1 MANTYSYSYVED
13 YIEIIAGS
21 KTPAGKTSYSIFQ
34 LPESPISL
42 ARYDVKVVESFAEQA
57 RNGIGFTD
65 RQAKLATDIVV
76 KYERQLFKLG
86 VDITS
91 VKTTPTFK
99 TPIRVI
105 DRSTRV
111 WVENDQI
118 NIRFPFQVELINAI
132 KEESRVSKGAIRWS
146 PDKKIW
152 SADLTEYTV
161 NWVYAFS
168 CTHNFEIDPSLQR
181 LMDQII
187 SVEQNPIKIEL
198 QTANSLSIANATDSL
213 VEYVENHLGGFDLNN
228 LLPLVDSAPL
238 LGYTVEKVIEETV
251 IEAYGTRFWS
261 LCANREL
268 KVDSTTSHHLVKDIA
283 DYARATNR
291 FPIYIYEPDLSS
303 RLKTE
308 FNKYFA
314 GAIMTL
320 DNKAMDT
327 DIPEDAKVIYATKIP
342 RKPIERIPLLVSSAG
357 MLFGGDRQIWIQN
370 AEKVVYFTNDV
381 YNKNK
386 EKGRNICK
394 LS

>member
-1 MANTYSYSYVED
+1 MANIYSYPHVED

-21 KTPAGKTSYSIFQ
+21 KTPAGKISYSIFQ
-34 LPESPISL
+34 LPESPVSL

-65 RQAKLATDIVV
+65 RQAKLATDLVV

-86 VDITS
+86 VDITP
-91 VKTTPTFK
+91 VKTNAVFRM
-99 TPIRVI
+99 PIRVI
-105 DRSTRV
+105 DRSTCV
-111 WVENDQI
+111 WVEDDRI
-118 NIRFPFQVELINAI
+118 NIRFPFQAEIINII
-132 KEESRVSKGAIRWS
+132 KEEARVSKGAIRWS

-168 CTHNFEIDPSLQR
+168 RTHNFEIEPSLQH
-181 LMDQII
+181 LMDQILI
-187 SVEQNPIKIEL
+187 AEQTPIKIEL
-198 QTANSLSIANATDSL
+198 QARDTLYIANAHNTL
-213 VEYVENHLGGFDLNN
+213 VEYVDTTLGGFELNN
-228 LLPLVDSAPL
+228 LLTLVDSAPL
-238 LGYTVEKVIEETV
+238 LGYTVEKIIEETV

-268 KVDSTTSHHLVKDIA
+268 KVDSMTNHTLVKDIA
-283 DYARATNR
+283 DYARATDR
-291 FPIYIYEPDLSS
+291 FPIYVYEPDLSD

-314 GAIMTL
+314 GTMITMTSNL
-320 DNKAMDT
+320 VS
-327 DIPEDAKVIYATKIP
+327 IPEDIQVVYTTKIP
-342 RKPIERIPLLVSSAG
+342 RTPIERIPLLVSSAG
-357 MLFGGDRQIWIQN
+357 MLFGGDRQIWIQT

-386 EKGRNICK
+386 EKGRDICK

>member
-1 MANTYSYSYVED
+1 MANTYSYPHVED

-21 KTPAGKTSYSIFQ
+21 KTPAGKISYSIFQ

-57 RNGIGFTD
+57 RNSVGFTD
-65 RQAKLATDIVV
+65 RQAKLATDLVV

-86 VDITS
+86 VDIAP
-91 VKTTPTFK
+91 VKNNAVFRM
-99 TPIRVI
+99 PIRVI

-111 WVENDQI
+111 WVEDDQI
-118 NIRFPFQVELINAI
+118 NIRFPFQAEIINTI
-132 KEESRVSKGAIRWS
+132 KEEARVSKGAIRWS

-168 CTHNFEIDPSLQR
+168 RTHNFEIDPSLQR
-181 LMDQII
+181 PMDQILAA
-187 SVEQNPIKIEL
+187 EQNPIKIEL
-198 QTANSLSIANATDSL
+198 QARDTLYIANAHDTL
-213 VEYVENHLGGFDLNN
+213 VEYVDTTLGGFELNN

-261 LCANREL
+261 LCTNREL
-268 KVDSTTSHHLVKDIA
+268 RVDQASNFTNQAAEIVR
-283 DYARATNR
+283 YAQETKR

-303 RLKTE
+303 RLTMLFIRHFSKDEVVHLDGKGVVTE
-308 FNKYFA
+308 NTK
-314 GAIMTL
+314 L
-320 DNKAMDT
+320 
-327 DIPEDAKVIYATKIP
+327 VYAEKIP
-342 RKPIERIPLLVSSAG
+342 KEPVKRIPLLVSSAG
-357 MLFGGDRQIWIQN
+357 MLFGGDRQLWIQN

-386 EKGRNICK
+386 EKGRTICK

>member
-1 MANTYSYSYVED
+1 MANTYSYPHVED

-21 KTPAGKTSYSIFQ
+21 KTPAGKISYSIFQ
-34 LPESPISL
+34 LPESPVSL

-65 RQAKLATDIVV
+65 RQAKLATDLVV

-86 VDITS
+86 VDITP
-91 VKTTPTFK
+91 VKTNAVFRM
-99 TPIRVI
+99 PIRVI
-105 DRSTRV
+105 DRSTCV
-111 WVENDQI
+111 WVEDDRI
-118 NIRFPFQVELINAI
+118 NIRFPFQAEIINII
-132 KEESRVSKGAIRWS
+132 KEEARVSKGAIRWS

-168 CTHNFEIDPSLQR
+168 RTHNFEIEPSLQH
-181 LMDQII
+181 LMDQILI
-187 SVEQNPIKIEL
+187 AEQTPIKIEL
-198 QTANSLSIANATDSL
+198 QARDTLYIANAHNTL
-213 VEYVENHLGGFDLNN
+213 VEYVDTTLGGFELNN
-228 LLPLVDSAPL
+228 LLTLVDSAPL
-238 LGYTVEKVIEETV
+238 LGYTVEKIIEETV

-268 KVDSTTSHHLVKDIA
+268 KVDSMTNHTLVKDIA
-283 DYARATNR
+283 DYARATDR
-291 FPIYIYEPDLSS
+291 FPIYVYEPDLSD

-314 GAIMTL
+314 GTMITMTSNL
-320 DNKAMDT
+320 VS
-327 DIPEDAKVIYATKIP
+327 IPEDIQVVYTTKIP
-342 RKPIERIPLLVSSAG
+342 RTPIERIPLLVSSAG
-357 MLFGGDRQIWIQN
+357 MLFGGDRQIWIQT

-386 EKGRNICK
+386 EKGRDICK